1 MITNEKLENIINDSK
16 KAGYDI
22 RIRDV
27 SYVLLCRFIADKHIV
42 YKSVFGASTNDA
54 EIDLYDQS
62 KQINFL
68 KTYLKDVEPSGANSR
83 KRKESDISFD
93 ENKEEMIKLIKEAQ
107 EALERGEIGA
117 KDALKI
123 QSDLRVK
130 INDKFGV
137 KEESTEQL
145 VLVNCK
151 YNEICTCGR
160 EIYIPTK
167 EDLMQKYNLI
177 ENNKT
182 K

>member
-1 MITNEKLENIINDSK
+1 MITNEKLETIINDSK
-16 KAGYDI
+16 KAGHDI
-22 RIRDV
+22 RIRDI
-27 SYVLLCRFIADKHIV
+27 SYVLLCRFITDKIVV

-62 KQINFL
+62 KQIIFL
-68 KTYLKDVEPSGANSR
+68 KNYLKDIAPSGASSR
-83 KRKESDISFD
+83 KKKESDISFD
-93 ENKEEMIKLIKEAQ
+93 ENKEEMIKLIKETQDAMD
-107 EALERGEIGA
+107 RGEIEA
-117 KDALKI
+117 KDGLKI
-123 QSDLRVK
+123 QADLRVK

-151 YNEICTCGR
+151 YNEICSCGK

-167 EDLMQKYNLI
+167 EDLMEKYNLV
-177 ENNKT
+177 ENNK